1 MIKLI
6 CVGKIKESSISTAI
20 QEYQKRLAAFVK
32 FSIIEVSE
40 SKLKDESQ
48 LDRIRQEEALNI
60 LKLIQSKDQVVL
72 FDLAGKSLDS
82 IEFSQQLMKTL
93 DEASHDVILIIGGSH
108 GVDDRVKQRSDQQL
122 SFSALT
128 FPHQLFRL
136 LVCEQVYRAFMIAQ
150 HRSYHK

>member
-48 LDRIRQEEALNI
+48 LDRIRQEEALNV

-82 IEFSQQLMKTL
+82 IEFSQQL
-93 DEASHDVILIIGGSH
+93 
-108 GVDDRVKQRSDQQL
+108 

-136 LVCEQVYRAFMIAQ
+136 MVCEQVYRAFMIAQ